1 MQDNSAT
8 ATKDYCEIIFIG
20 GAQCSWVS
28 KTVLVHRVVISLVAS
43 FGQYL
48 KILN

>member
-8 ATKDYCEIIFIG
+8 ATKDYCEIIFICEV
-20 GAQCSWVS
+20 QRSWVS
-28 KTVLVHRVVISLVAS
+28 KTVLVHGVVISLVAS

-48 KILN
+48 KI